1 LVYVAVVSVFDA
13 GDWEEVGFG
22 ILGDGI
28 NDFIVTDL
36 GTATH
41 RRYRNRVT
49 GEVITDRLRGVDEP

>member
-1 LVYVAVVSVFDA
+1 MSVFDT

-28 NDFIVTDL
+28 DDFIVTDI

-49 GEVITDRLRGVDEP
+49 GEVITDRLRGFDEP